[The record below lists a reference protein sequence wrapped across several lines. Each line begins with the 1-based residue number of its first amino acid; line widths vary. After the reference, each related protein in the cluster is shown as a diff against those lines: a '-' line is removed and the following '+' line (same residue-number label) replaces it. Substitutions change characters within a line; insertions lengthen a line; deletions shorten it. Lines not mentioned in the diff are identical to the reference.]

1 MIDPKILPDV
11 ETLAARIPDGAKLAI
26 FKDNGV
32 AMEATRALIR
42 RGARNLHIVTVPTS
56 AFQAELLI
64 AAGCV
69 ATIETSGVT
78 MWELGQ
84 APAFVRAVRTG
95 ALRILDSTCPA
106 IYSQIQAGEKGIPFI
121 PIRGL
126 IGSDLLAVRDDY
138 KVIDNPFGANGE
150 ADPIVA
156 LPAIRP
162 DVALFHAPKA
172 DRAGNVFIGR
182 QSELKTIAHAAHASY
197 VTVEAIVEGSLM
209 EDETTGGATIPAMYI
224 TGVAHAPKGAWP
236 LPMPGYYPGD
246 TDTLAQYCQ
255 AARSEEGLAAWLAS
269 EGLAPRAAAE

>member
-1 MIDPKILPDV
+1 MAEILPDV
-11 ETLAARIPDGAKLAI
+11 ESLAARIADGAKLAI

-42 RGARNLHIVTVPTS
+42 RGARDLHIVTMPTS

-95 ALRILDSTCPA
+95 AVRILDATCPA

-126 IGSDLLAVRDDY
+126 IGSDILTVRPEF
-138 KVIDNPFGANGE
+138 KVIDNPYGDD
-150 ADPIVA
+150 DPIVL

-172 DRAGNVFIGR
+172 DRTGNVFVGG
-182 QSELKTIAHAAHASY
+182 QLELKTLAHAAHKTF
-197 VTVEAIVEGSLM
+197 VTVEELVEDDLM
-209 EDETTGGATIPAMYI
+209 ADETTAGATIPAMYV
-224 TGVAHAPKGAWP
+224 TGVALAPKGAWP

-246 TDTLAQYCQ
+246 GDYLARYCQ
-255 AARSEEGLAAWLAS
+255 AARSEEGLARWLAA